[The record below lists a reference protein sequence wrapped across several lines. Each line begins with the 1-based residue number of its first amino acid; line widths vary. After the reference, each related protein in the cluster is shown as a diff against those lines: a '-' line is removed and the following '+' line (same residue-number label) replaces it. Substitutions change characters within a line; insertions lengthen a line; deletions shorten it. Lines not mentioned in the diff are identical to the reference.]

1 MRHVPADRVGMRRV
15 AWVRVTTGP
24 SGTKSEVVGIRHRGT
39 DVTRIPLR
47 VAARLAADG
56 VPVVVHRHD

>member
-1 MRHVPADRVGMRRV
+1 MRRV